1 LLLLLPPLLLPGR
14 AAGLEVQRKF
24 LSPTPTNNFALDG
37 PGSRVYLA
45 AVNRL
50 FQLSGGELA
59 LEAEAAVG
67 PVLDS
72 PLCHAPQLP
81 QASCEHPKVLTNN
94 YNKILQPDPEQGVLV
109 VCGSIYQGL
118 CQLRSMANISAVAV
132 RFPPGG
138 SDPVTVFPSMLNVA
152 ANHPNASTVG
162 LVLRRGGGGGARLL
176 VAATYTGFGSP
187 FFPRNRSLEDHRFEN
202 TPEIAIRAL
211 NARGDLAKLFTFDIN
226 PSDDNIFKIKQGAK
240 ARHKLSFVRAFL
252 QRGAAPPARRPYA
265 YLALNSEANAG
276 DKESPSHSLLARIC
290 LGEAAEATL
299 NGSGETKKLTE
310 SYIQLGLR
318 CGGAADAFTRLRGQG
333 QSPSG
338 SSSPAK
344 LGLDLALRVDLAS
357 GKEALL
363 QLFAPLLTSCIFL
376 LRGSVRSFP
385 RVQVAGC
392 RRRARGGGGG
402 WDPLGCAAAADARV
416 SPQLQPEQ
424 LDCGAAHL
432 QHPLA
437 IVNPVTATP
446 VFTYSG
452 LTAVAVASVNNYTVV
467 FLGTASGGLLKIN
480 LDSTMKVISRRSIS
494 VAYGEP
500 VHPIMQFDPS
510 DPTYLYLMTSYQ
522 MTRVKVA
529 ACNQYSTCTECLA
542 AADAYCGWCTMETR
556 CSLQHECMNFTGA
569 NFWAS
574 ASEGVQQ
581 CPSMTILEPE
591 INTDKENPVLII
603 QINGTIP
610 NLNGTNISCD
620 YGNNIHTVARVA
632 GDYVNQFIYCNLL
645 PRERYP
651 TFPDDQDHVVVE
663 AALRVNSKNII
674 RANFTIYDCK
684 RTGNI
689 YPKRACTSCLSTR
702 WGCHWCPSTYACVS
716 NRSQCDG
723 ALRMKK
729 KMDCPRIVP
738 ASLDPMPTGVSRD
751 ITISLANTTFS
762 KETALECHFGTD
774 RTFEARWVNSS
785 AVECVHVLLHTSEKS
800 QLFPVNLQLKD
811 RPDRFIDSPEMM
823 TVEVYNCATG
833 SADCSQCLGRE
844 DLGHRCLWSESSSS
858 CRLHGEHPPT
868 SDLCPAPEIKK
879 IEPLR
884 GPLEGGTLLTIRGR
898 NLGRRFSD
906 VLGAVRIGSVQCTP
920 LPDRY
925 LVSEAIVC
933 QTGEAPEAFSDV
945 VTVNVSREGKSRERY
960 SYVLPVVQS
969 IAPLN
974 GPKAGGTRVTI
985 RGSRLDVGSELRV
998 LVNTSK
1004 QCTDLSR
1011 NDSTITCTMPSAE
1024 LTTAVRVCVQFEN
1037 KSCASYNITFKYEKN
1052 PIISDINPKKSQL
1065 SGGRIITLEGRGFEL
1080 VQNVSMVVRGI
1091 GREQTSCKVHTDSV
1105 ITCPS
1110 PAASNVTAGSKP
1122 APVDFYLNGRLYAD
1136 DRPALDEEMYP
1147 EEALHIS
1154 KFSLEY
1160 YADPQFFTAK
1170 KEKWIKHH
1178 PGEPLTLVIHKEPD
1192 SLGLESN
1199 EYQVKIGLISC
1210 EIQIVSDKVIHCS
1223 VNESLSTSERQLPV
1237 TIQVGKFNYTVAMLH
1252 LGGGETAIIV
1262 SIVICSI
1269 LLVLS
1274 VVALFVFCT
1283 KSRRAERYWQKTLL
1297 QMEEMESQIR
1307 EEIRKGFAE
1316 LQTDM
1321 TDLTKELNRSQ
1332 GIPFLEY
1339 KHFVTR
1345 TFFPKCSSLYEE
1357 CYVLPSQQLSSQVG
1371 SQVQE
1376 THPLLVGEWKI
1387 PENCRPNME
1396 EGISL
1401 FSTLLN
1407 NKHFLIV
1414 FVHALEQQKDFAVRD
1429 RCNLASLLTIALHG
1443 KLEYYT
1449 SIMKDLLVD
1458 LIDASASKNPK
1469 LMLRR
1474 TESVVE
1480 KMLTNWMSICMY
1492 SYLRETVGEPFFLLI
1507 CAIKQQINKGSIDA
1521 ITGKARYTLNE
1532 EWLLRENIEAKPRNL
1547 NVSFQGCGMDSLSV
1561 RAMDTDTLSQ
1571 VKEKIL
1577 EAFCKNVPY
1586 SQWPRVEDVD
1596 LEWFATSTDSY
1607 ILRDLDDT
1615 SVVED
1620 GRKKL
1625 NTLAHY
1631 KIPEGASLAM
1641 SLSDKKDT
1649 TLSRVKDLD
1658 TEKYFHLVLPT
1669 DESVE
1674 HKKSHRQ
1681 SHRKKVLPEIYL
1693 TRLLSTKG
1701 TLQKFLDDLF
1711 KAILSIRDDKPPVA
1725 VKYFFDFLEEQAEKR
1740 GITDPDTMHIW
1751 KTNSLP
1757 LRFWVNI
1764 LKNPQFV
1771 FDIDKTDHID
1781 ACLSVIAQAF
1791 IDACSLSDLQL
1802 GKDSPTNKLLYAKE
1816 IPEYRKIV
1824 QRYYKQI
1831 HDMPPLSEQ
1840 EMNAHLAEESR
1851 KYRNEFNTNVAMA
1864 EIYKYAKRYRSQV
1877 SGPRG
1882 TRAPAYPRRE
1892 QRARTQ
1898 LQHKFEQVIALM
1910 EDNIYECCSEA

>member
-1 LLLLLPPLLLPGR
+1 LP
-14 AAGLEVQRKF
+14 
-24 LSPTPTNNFALDG
+24 LS
-37 PGSRVYLA
+37 S
-45 AVNRL
+45 
-50 FQLSGGELA
+50 LS
-59 LEAEAAVG
+59 
-67 PVLDS
+67 
-72 PLCHAPQLP
+72 Q
-81 QASCEHPKVLTNN
+81 
-94 YNKILQPDPEQGVLV
+94 
-109 VCGSIYQGL
+109 
-118 CQLRSMANISAVAV
+118 
-132 RFPPGG
+132 
-138 SDPVTVFPSMLNVA
+138 
-152 ANHPNASTVG
+152 
-162 LVLRRGGGGGARLL
+162 
-176 VAATYTGFGSP
+176 
-187 FFPRNRSLEDHRFEN
+187 
-202 TPEIAIRAL
+202 
-211 NARGDLAKLFTFDIN
+211 
-226 PSDDNIFKIKQGAK
+226 
-240 ARHKLSFVRAFL
+240 
-252 QRGAAPPARRPYA
+252 
-265 YLALNSEANAG
+265 
-276 DKESPSHSLLARIC
+276 
-290 LGEAAEATL
+290 
-299 NGSGETKKLTE
+299 
-310 SYIQLGLR
+310 
-318 CGGAADAFTRLRGQG
+318 
-333 QSPSG
+333 
-338 SSSPAK
+338 
-344 LGLDLALRVDLAS
+344 
-357 GKEALL
+357 
-363 QLFAPLLTSCIFL
+363 
-376 LRGSVRSFP
+376 
-385 RVQVAGC
+385 
-392 RRRARGGGGG
+392 
-402 WDPLGCAAAADARV
+402 
-416 SPQLQPEQ
+416 
-424 LDCGAAHL
+424 
-432 QHPLA
+432 
-437 IVNPVTATP
+437 
-446 VFTYSG
+446 
-452 LTAVAVASVNNYTVV
+452 
-467 FLGTASGGLLKIN
+467 
-480 LDSTMKVISRRSIS
+480 
-494 VAYGEP
+494 
-500 VHPIMQFDPS
+500 
-510 DPTYLYLMTSYQ
+510 
-522 MTRVKVA
+522 
-529 ACNQYSTCTECLA
+529 
-542 AADAYCGWCTMETR
+542 
-556 CSLQHECMNFTGA
+556 
-569 NFWAS
+569 
-574 ASEGVQQ
+574 
-581 CPSMTILEPE
+581 
-591 INTDKENPVLII
+591 
-603 QINGTIP
+603 
-610 NLNGTNISCD
+610 
-620 YGNNIHTVARVA
+620 
-632 GDYVNQFIYCNLL
+632 
-645 PRERYP
+645 
-651 TFPDDQDHVVVE
+651 
-663 AALRVNSKNII
+663 
-674 RANFTIYDCK
+674 
-684 RTGNI
+684 
-689 YPKRACTSCLSTR
+689 
-702 WGCHWCPSTYACVS
+702 
-716 NRSQCDG
+716 
-723 ALRMKK
+723 
-729 KMDCPRIVP
+729 
-738 ASLDPMPTGVSRD
+738 
-751 ITISLANTTFS
+751 
-762 KETALECHFGTD
+762 ETALECHFGTD

-800 QLFPVNLQLKD
+800 HLFPVNLQLKD

-833 SADCSQCLGRE
+833 STDCSQCLGRE
-844 DLGHRCLWSESSSS
+844 DLGHRCVWSEGSSS
-858 CRLHGEHPPT
+858 CRLHSDFPPA
-868 SDLCPAPEIKK
+868 SDVCPAPEIKK
-879 IEPLR
+879 VRAQCKWRVRAGTAGGAEGWNRLRAKEEP
-884 GPLEGGTLLTIRGR
+884 
-898 NLGRRFSD
+898 RF
-906 VLGAVRIGSVQCTP
+906 VPGAGW
-920 LPDRY
+920 
-925 LVSEAIVC
+925 
-933 QTGEAPEAFSDV
+933 TGEAQEAFSDV

-969 IAPLN
+969 IAPLS

-985 RGSRLDVGSELRV
+985 RGSRLDVGSELRI

-1004 QCTDLSR
+1004 QCTDVSR
-1011 NDSTITCTMPSAE
+1011 DDSTITCTMPSAE
-1024 LTTAVRVCVQFEN
+1024 LTTAVRVCIQFEN
-1037 KSCASYNITFKYEKN
+1037 KSCASHNITFKYEKN
-1052 PIISDINPKKSQL
+1052 PIISDINPKKSQI

-1091 GREQTSCKVHTDSV
+1091 GREQTSCKVHTDTV
-1105 ITCPS
+1105 ITCPA
-1110 PAASNVTAGSKP
+1110 PAATNVTVGSKP

-1136 DRPALDEEMYP
+1136 DRPALDEEVYP

-1237 TIQVGKFNYTVAMLH
+1237 TIQVGKFNYTIAMLH

-1339 KHFVTR
+1339 KYFVTR

-1357 CYVLPSQQLSSQVG
+1357 CYILPSQQLSSQVG
-1371 SQVQE
+1371 SQAQE

-1507 CAIKQQINKGSIDA
+1507 W
-1521 ITGKARYTLNE
+1521 YTLNE

-1641 SLSDKKDT
+1641 SLSDKKDA

-1802 GKDSPTNKLLYAKE
+1802 GK
-1816 IPEYRKIV
+1816 
-1824 QRYYKQI
+1824 
-1831 HDMPPLSEQ
+1831 
-1840 EMNAHLAEESR
+1840 
-1851 KYRNEFNTNVAMA
+1851 
-1864 EIYKYAKRYRSQV
+1864 
-1877 SGPRG
+1877 
-1882 TRAPAYPRRE
+1882 
-1892 QRARTQ
+1892 
-1898 LQHKFEQVIALM
+1898 
-1910 EDNIYECCSEA
+1910 

>member
-1 LLLLLPPLLLPGR
+1 P
-14 AAGLEVQRKF
+14 
-24 LSPTPTNNFALDG
+24 SPTPTNNFALDG
-37 PGSRVYLA
+37 PGRRVYVA

-50 FQLSGGELA
+50 YQLAGPNLT
-59 LEAEAAVG
+59 LEAEEQVG
-67 PVLDS
+67 PVPDN

-81 QASCEHPKVLTNN
+81 QASCEHARVPTPN
-94 YNKILQPDPEQGVLV
+94 YNKILQPDAAQGIVV
-109 VCGSIYQGL
+109 VCGSVYQGS

-132 RFPPGG
+132 RFPPHAAPAP
-138 SDPVTVFPSMLNVA
+138 SAAPVTVFPSMLNVA

-162 LVLRRGGGGGARLL
+162 LVLPGGAAGDTRLL
-176 VAATYTGFGSP
+176 VGATYTGFGSP

-211 NARGDLAKLFTFDIN
+211 DARGDLARLFTFDLN
-226 PSDDNIFKIKQGAK
+226 PSDDNILKIKLSAK
-240 ARHKLSFVRAFL
+240 ARHKLGFVRAFL
-252 QRGAAPPARRPYA
+252 RRARFA

-276 DKESPSHSLLARIC
+276 DKESQAHSLLARIC
-290 LGEAAEATL
+290 LPDAAA
-299 NGSGETKKLTE
+299 GPGETKKLTE
-310 SYIQLGLR
+310 SYIQLGLQ
-318 CGGAADAFTRLRGQG
+318 CGAGAELYNRLVSVFPPPDGADQR
-333 QSPSG
+333 
-338 SSSPAK
+338 
-344 LGLDLALRVDLAS
+344 
-357 GKEALL
+357 
-363 QLFAPLLTSCIFL
+363 LFAVFERGPGPGPGPGPRAPAALCAFRFADVDRAIHAARNSCL
-376 LRGSVRSFP
+376 AAPEAGLVAVLDSVVQGSGPSCEKR
-385 RVQVAGC
+385 
-392 RRRARGGGGG
+392 
-402 WDPLGCAAAADARV
+402 DIK
-416 SPQLQPEQ
+416 LQSEQ

-437 IVNPVTATP
+437 ILKPLKATP
-446 VFTYSG
+446 VFKYHG
-452 LTAVAVASVNNYTVV
+452 LTSVAVASVNNYTVV
-467 FLGTASGGLLKIN
+467 FLGTANGGLLKIN
-480 LDSTMKVISRRSIS
+480 LNEAMKVVSRKSIS

-510 DPTYLYLMTSYQ
+510 DSSYLYLMTSYQ

-529 ACNQYSTCTECLA
+529 VCNQYATCTECLA

-556 CSLQHECMNFTGA
+556 CSLQHECMNSA
-569 NFWAS
+569 ESNFWTS
-574 ASEGVQQ
+574 ASEGVEH
-581 CPSMTILEPE
+581 CPSMTILPSE
-591 INTDKENPVLII
+591 INIEDTNSGTII
-603 QINGTIP
+603 QLNGSIP
-610 NLNGTNISCD
+610 MLNGTEMFCD
-620 YGNNIHTVARVA
+620 YGNNIYTVARA
-632 GDYVNQFIYCNLL
+632 ASNDIIYCDLF
-645 PRERYP
+645 PREKYP
-651 TFPDDQDHVVVE
+651 AFPPNQDHVIIE
-663 AALRVNSKNII
+663 TALRVNGKNIVWT
-674 RANFTIYDCK
+674 NFTIYDCK

-689 YPKRACTSCLSTR
+689 YPKTACTNCLSTK
-702 WGCHWCPSTYACVS
+702 WKCYWCSRRYTCVS
-716 NRSQCDG
+716 NSSECED
-723 ALRMKK
+723 ALHVKSSA
-729 KMDCPRIVP
+729 DCPRIVP
-738 ASLDPMPTGVSRD
+738 VLLEPMPMGTSQD
-751 ITISLANTTFS
+751 ITISLANATFS
-762 KETALECHFGTD
+762 KDTALECHFGTD

-785 AVECVHVLLHTSEKS
+785 AIQCSGILLHTSEKS
-800 QLFPVNLQLKD
+800 HIFPVNLQLKHK
-811 RPDRFIDSPEMM
+811 PDRFIDNPQMM

-833 SADCSQCLGRE
+833 STDCSQCLGRE
-844 DLGHRCLWSESSSS
+844 DLGHRCTWTESSSS
-858 CRLHGEHPPT
+858 CRLNTESLQT
-868 SDLCPAPEIKK
+868 SNTCPAPEIQK
-879 IEPLR
+879 IEPLS

-906 VLGAVRIGSVQCTP
+906 VIHAVKIGGVKCLP
-920 LPDRY
+920 LQDRY
-925 LVSEAIVC
+925 MVSEEIVC
-933 QTGEAPEAFSDV
+933 QTGEAPDVFSDV
-945 VTVNVSREGKSRERY
+945 VTVNMSKEGKSKERY
-960 SYVLPVVQS
+960 TYVLPVVHS
-969 IAPLN
+969 ITPSL
-974 GPKAGGTRVTI
+974 GPKAGGTKVTI
-985 RGSRLDVGSELRV
+985 TGNNLSVGSELRV
-998 LVNTSK
+998 LVNNTR
-1004 QCTDLSR
+1004 QCTDISR
-1011 NDSTITCTMPSAE
+1011 TDATITCIMPAVE
-1024 LTTAVRVCVQFEN
+1024 RTTAARVCVQFEN
-1037 KSCASYNITFKYEKN
+1037 KSCTNDNIVFKYEKN
-1052 PIISDINPKKSQL
+1052 PVITDITPKKSQI
-1065 SGGRIITLEGRGFEL
+1065 SGGRIITLEGNGFGM
-1080 VQNVSMVVRGI
+1080 VQNVSMVVHGI
-1091 GREQTSCKVHTDSV
+1091 GKEKMNCKVHTDTV

-1110 PAASNVTAGSKP
+1110 PAASNLTTGSKP
-1122 APVDFYLNGRLYAD
+1122 APVDFYINERLYAD
-1136 DRPALDEEMYP
+1136 DRPAPDEDMYP

-1160 YADPQFFTAK
+1160 YADPQFFTAR

-1178 PGEPLTLVIHKEPD
+1178 PGEPLTLVIHKESD
-1192 SLGLESN
+1192 NLGLESS

-1210 EIQIVSDKVIHCS
+1210 EIQIVSDRVIHCS

-1237 TIQVGKFNYTVAMLH
+1237 TIQVGKFNQTIAMLH

-1262 SIVICSI
+1262 SIVICSVL
-1269 LLVLS
+1269 LLVS

-1357 CYVLPSQQLSSQVG
+1357 RYILPSQQLNSQVG

-1376 THPLLVGEWKI
+1376 THPLLAGEWKI

-1396 EGISL
+1396 EGIAL

-1407 NKHFLIV
+1407 NRHFLVV

-1429 RCNLASLLTIALHG
+1429 RCNLASSLTIALHG

-1596 LEWFATSTDSY
+1596 LEWFASSTDSY

-1641 SLSDKKDT
+1641 SLSDKKDS

-1658 TEKYFHLVLPT
+1658 TEKYFHLVLPS
-1669 DESVE
+1669 DESTE

-1711 KAILSIRDDKPPVA
+1711 KAILSIREDKPPVA
-1725 VKYFFDFLEEQAEKR
+1725 IKYFFDFLEEQAEKR
-1740 GITDPDTMHIW
+1740 GIMDPDTLHIW

-1864 EIYKYAKRYRSQV
+1864 EIYKYAKRYRPQIVNALDSN
-1877 SGPRG
+1877 P
-1882 TRAPAYPRRE
+1882 TTK
-1892 QRARTQ
+1892 RTQ